1 MAQGRLRKAVDRSIK
16 TAVNEGRVRLDADA
30 AAIGMLRYMADTIDA
45 AHGETVVLRYA
56 TPASFLSYCQ
66 ALGIAAPKPAPVKAE
81 PAQPEPVQDDEK
93 IVSAKTLAD
102 FKARRRRSA

>member
-1 MAQGRLRKAVDRSIK
+1 MAQGRLRKAVDKSIK
-16 TAVNEGRVRLDADA
+16 AAVQDGRISLTGDA
-30 AAIGMLRYMADTIDA
+30 AAIGMLRYMADIIDA
-45 AHGETVVLRYA
+45 APGESTVLRYA

-81 PAQPEPVQDDEK
+81 PAQSKPVQDDEK
-93 IVSAKTLAD
+93 VVSAKTLAD